1 VAQIRRGLGR
11 RTYRASLLGVIRI
24 GQVVGRREKPLTTT
38 TTWGLPWLSVT
49 HLELQTPDGTAEAY
63 LTGSGPGVLLYID
76 AIGLRP
82 QIEQMAD
89 RIAGWGYTVLAPNV
103 LYRSGTAAE
112 TSPDGDLTEP
122 GAREAFF
129 ELVPPRIAELT
140 PERAVSDARAYLESL
155 REHAGEVPVGTV
167 GYCMGARLAVRTA
180 CADPD
185 VVACAGFHGGGL
197 ATEEPDSPHA
207 GLPHARAEF
216 VFGHADHDR
225 GMQPEAVERLG
236 RALEAAGLTGTNAI
250 YPDAPHGYT
259 MNDTSMYQ
267 EAGAERSFRELR
279 ALLDRTLRHGGD

>member
-1 VAQIRRGLGR
+1 M
-11 RTYRASLLGVIRI
+11 
-24 GQVVGRREKPLTTT
+24 
-38 TTWGLPWLSVT
+38 T
-49 HLELQTPDGTAEAY
+49 HLDLHTPDGTAEAY

-82 QIEQMAD
+82 QIERMAD

-112 TSPDGDLTEP
+112 TSPSGDLIGP

-129 ELVPPRIAELT
+129 EQVPPRLAELT
-140 PERAVSDARAYLESL
+140 PDRVAADARVYLETL
-155 REHAGEVPVGTV
+155 RDRSGARRVATV

-180 CADPD
+180 CLDTD

-197 ATEEPDSPHA
+197 ATEEADSPHA
-207 GLPHARAEF
+207 GLSNARAEF

-225 GMQPEAVERLG
+225 GMQPEAIERLG
-236 RALEAAGLTGTNAI
+236 RALEAAGLTAKNEV

-267 EAGAERSFRELR
+267 EAGAERSFGELR
-279 ALLDRTLRHGGD
+279 ALLERTLSV